1 MAKTQ
6 ATFGK
11 KDKERNRQKQRVE
24 KAEKMAE
31 RKANAKKGKSLDE
44 MMAYL
49 DENGNIT
56 STPPDPS
63 RKKVIDVSAIQVS
76 VPKQE
81 DRPQVNNQ
89 RTGTV
94 TFFNHDKG
102 FGFIKDIESEDSI
115 FVHVSQTAEKLNE
128 NDLVSFEIGSG
139 PKGPS
144 ANNVKK
150 VEKPTV
156 TV

>member
-63 RKKVIDVSAIQVS
+63 RKKVIHHSEIQVS

-115 FVHVSQTAEKLNE
+115 FVHVSQTSDKLNE
-128 NDLVSFEIGSG
+128 NDTVSFEIGSG